1 MAQVFLSYLVLYGLN
16 ANIIVG
22 SGAGALE
29 FQREKMYP
37 SFRFFNSLLLVL
49 GIALCG
55 TISFLLNKYV
65 YIVYDVAYINVS
77 VTVLIAGLYNLAVAA
92 IWKKASNFN
101 HYLYENS
108 FSYAFDLVFTVFA
121 VLMLN
126 MSLPI
131 ANFFLSVLA
140 MAIVII
146 VMSAVVGFFVKSMNR
161 GYMNINFRNVSARL
175 FFLAIVSL
183 ILYYASLLIV

>member
-1 MAQVFLSYLVLYGLN
+1 MAQIFLSYLVLYGLN
-16 ANIIVG
+16 ANIIAS

-37 SFRFFNSLLLVL
+37 SFRFLNSLFLVV

-55 TISFLLNKYV
+55 IVSYFLNKFVYV
-65 YIVYDVAYINVS
+65 VYDVAYINVS
-77 VTVLIAGLYNLAVAA
+77 VTVLIAGLYNLAVSR

-126 MSLPI
+126 MSLPV
-131 ANFFLSVLA
+131 ANFLLSVVA
-140 MAIVII
+140 MSIVII
-146 VMSAVVGFFVKSMNR
+146 VMNLVVGFFVKSMNR

-175 FFLAIVSL
+175 FFLAIISL
-183 ILYYASLLIV
+183 ILYYASLLVV